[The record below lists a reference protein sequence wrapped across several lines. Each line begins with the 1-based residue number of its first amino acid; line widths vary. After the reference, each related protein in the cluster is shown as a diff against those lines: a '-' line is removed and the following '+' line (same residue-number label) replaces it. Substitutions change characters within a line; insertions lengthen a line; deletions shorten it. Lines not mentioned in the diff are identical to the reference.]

1 MPTKDTGDAWARFQS
16 DVKDMAGELKRHYND
31 SSAPEQTVEINRTLR
46 DLGEAADKFFA
57 SLDTATR
64 DPEVRSTTK
73 RAARSFGAALRQ
85 TFHEVSGELEKAF
98 HEPAA
103 KESNSD

>member
-1 MPTKDTGDAWARFQS
+1 MPKKETGEAWSRFQQ
-16 DVKDMAGELKRHYND
+16 DVRSMAGELRRHYD
-31 SSAPEQTVEINRTLR
+31 ETTTKEHTAEINRSLR

-64 DPEVRSTTK
+64 DPEVRSSTR
-73 RAARSFGAALRQ
+73 RAARSFGSALRE
-85 TFHEVSGELEKAF
+85 TFHDVSGELEKAF

-103 KESNSD
+103 KD